1 MSQVIESSKY
11 TTAIGDYS
19 AWFAQVVRESF
30 YRDTKMNQ
38 EKVLFPAPLFELLGI
53 EEEDVSPA
61 IAQMQR
67 IQDDLHKAAE
77 AILEGARLPD
87 VYDFDNFLQAYE
99 GFMGRLQRLEIDSLL
114 FDFGMDR
121 TTGLRSSSVMI
132 ADLERELDRRAR
144 RGQPFSVVIACLDN
158 WSAENYEE
166 RIKVASASIRDCMRS
181 FDDAYVSGEGEF
193 VVSLKHADASG
204 GIRFVDRL
212 QESLHK
218 ARTDFSMSFCVAEP
232 LPGDN
237 IPELVE
243 NVRGDLQQTIVRGGG
258 VTKQYED
265 LSPLQ
270 RFLSTITK

>member
-1 MSQVIESSKY
+1 MSQVIESNKY
-11 TTAIGDYS
+11 TTVIGDYS

-30 YRDTKMNQ
+30 YRDSKMNQ
-38 EKVLFPAPLFELLGI
+38 EKVLFPEPLFALLGI
-53 EEEDVSPA
+53 DEGDVSPA

-67 IQDDLHKAAE
+67 IQDDLHKSAE
-77 AILEGARLPD
+77 AILEGTRLPD
-87 VYDFDNFLQAYE
+87 IYDFDNFLQSYE

-121 TTGLRSSSVMI
+121 TTGLRSASVMI

-144 RGQPFSVVIACLDN
+144 RGQPFSVVVARLDT
-158 WSAENYEE
+158 WSEENYEE
-166 RIKVASASIRDCMRS
+166 RVKLASAAIRDCMRS

-193 VVSLKHADASG
+193 IVSLKHADASG

-212 QESLHK
+212 QEFLQKS
-218 ARTDFSMSFCVAEP
+218 RTDFSMSFCVAEP

-237 IPELVE
+237 ITDLVE